1 MGVGYDAHRFAAGRR
16 LVLGGVEIPHP
27 LGLVGHSDADVVT
40 HAVIDAVLGAAG
52 LADIGVLF
60 PDSDPAYGDAQSV
73 DLLASVMRQVRE
85 WGWRVGNVDVVA
97 VLEEPRLAEHRQRM
111 RERLAEALRD
121 RRRERLGQGQD
132 DRGDGVRR
140 PSRGHLGD
148 GRLPAHARVRSPA

>member
-1 MGVGYDAHRFAAGRR
+1 VGVGYDAHRFAAGRR

-111 RERLAEALRD
+111 RERLAEALETGVENVWVKAKTTEGMGFEG
-121 RRRERLGQGQD
+121 RREGISATAVCL
-132 DRGDGVRR
+132 
-140 PSRGHLGD
+140 LT
-148 GRLPAHARVRSPA
+148 PA